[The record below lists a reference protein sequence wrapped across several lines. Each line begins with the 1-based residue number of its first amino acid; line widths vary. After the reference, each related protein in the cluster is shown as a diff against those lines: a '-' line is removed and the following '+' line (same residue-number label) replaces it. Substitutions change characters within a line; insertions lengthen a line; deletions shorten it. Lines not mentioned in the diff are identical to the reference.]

1 MIPPVVISAFM
12 LNICDAFY
20 IESITDIKHESTNNN
35 RRYYSMKRLTYE
47 DEFSIVSIEN
57 KEEEGDTLEVDSI
70 GNFIEHM
77 VKPLL
82 QGMTYSS
89 TLVEGVTYTPL
100 SEPTSKYN
108 PMDDYDYNDEEPDC
122 SCNWGGA

>member
-1 MIPPVVISAFM
+1 
-12 LNICDAFY
+12 
-20 IESITDIKHESTNNN
+20 
-35 RRYYSMKRLTYE
+35 MKKLTYE

-57 KEEEGDTLEVDSI
+57 KEEEGDTLEIDSI

-82 QGMTYSS
+82 QGMTYHS
-89 TLVEGVTYTPL
+89 TLVEGITYTPL
-100 SEPTSKYN
+100 LEPTNIYN

-122 SCNWGGA
+122 SCKWCGEERA

>member
-1 MIPPVVISAFM
+1 
-12 LNICDAFY
+12 
-20 IESITDIKHESTNNN
+20 
-35 RRYYSMKRLTYE
+35 MKKLTYE

-122 SCNWGGA
+122 SCKWCGEERA